1 MLTLAAVTWLFP
13 VRVGRTTMALTT
25 TPRPSATP
33 GVTTTPFPSKLY
45 LPVVCS
51 DFATKERRWDM
62 DQQGWTAVLVLIA
75 PIIIAVLKQS
85 GFTKAQNSVI
95 ALAVCLAVGIVD
107 AFYLGIDDPNAVAKT
122 VLTVMTEAFATYKM
136 IFQPFGFDD
145 WLTEAT
151 SVKK

>member
-1 MLTLAAVTWLFP
+1 
-13 VRVGRTTMALTT
+13 
-25 TPRPSATP
+25 
-33 GVTTTPFPSKLY
+33 
-45 LPVVCS
+45 
-51 DFATKERRWDM
+51 M
-62 DQQGWTAVLVLIA
+62 DEQGWTAVLVLIA

-85 GFTKAQNSVI
+85 GFTKAKNSAI

-145 WLTEAT
+145 WLVSKT
-151 SVKK
+151 SIKK

>member
-1 MLTLAAVTWLFP
+1 
-13 VRVGRTTMALTT
+13 
-25 TPRPSATP
+25 
-33 GVTTTPFPSKLY
+33 
-45 LPVVCS
+45 
-51 DFATKERRWDM
+51 M

-95 ALAVCLAVGIVD
+95 ALAVCLAAGVID
-107 AFYLGIDDPNAVAKT
+107 AFYLGIDNPNAVAKT

-145 WLTEAT
+145 WLTEKT
-151 SVKK
+151 SIKK